1 MANPKVFETAYM
13 KVMMN
18 LLVAVNLSTRQ
29 LLHADETY
37 GKSWVTHICLVY
49 VRERGST
56 FMTRAKNLLYFLHPI
71 SMLTARSLPS
81 PLRPK
86 HENLVSSNELIKI
99 ESPAWKI
106 WKADVSSNSRSSERI
121 DEGLKLWQRANI
133 RNASFPNLSRSVV
146 IRPLLTRLTKPS
158 FTLPLTHAQHHSGL

>member
-1 MANPKVFETAYM
+1 MANPKGNWNSIN
-13 KVMMN
+13 KGN
-18 LLVAVNLSTRQ
+18 
-29 LLHADETY
+29 DEFTGCGESLY
-37 GKSWVTHICLVY
+37 EATPACRRDLWKIMTDPYLPRNVS
-49 VRERGST
+49 ERGST

-71 SMLTARSLPS
+71 SMLTARLLPS

-106 WKADVSSNSRSSERI
+106 WKADFSSNSHSSERI

-146 IRPLLTRLTKPS
+146 IRP
-158 FTLPLTHAQHHSGL
+158 